1 MEIYL
6 KNTERG
12 LIPMYESDSSEK
24 KKLKIGEVYKAK
36 ITRSRNSKFHKKYFA
51 LIRLAHQNY
60 PNEMPES
67 TFRKWLQIKSGIVD
81 VYKTEKGLFYD
92 TPSIRFDKMDE
103 DEFLEVYNAVLN
115 QVVKLLHT
123 KSEIIKNELI
133 NFM

>member
-1 MEIYL
+1 
-6 KNTERG
+6 
-12 LIPMYESDSSEK
+12 
-24 KKLKIGEVYKAK
+24 
-36 ITRSRNSKFHKKYFA
+36 
-51 LIRLAHQNY
+51 
-60 PNEMPES
+60 MPES

-81 VYKTEKGLFYD
+81 VYQTEKGLFYD